1 MKGALRTILII
12 LVSAALGAG
21 AYALYSSRQA
31 ERVPVAPASGDAPPM
46 AKSAAEERKVL
57 YWHDPMVPGQRFDKP
72 GKSPFM
78 DMDLVPVYA
87 DQAAAGTVAIDP
99 RVLQNIGVRY
109 ANVESRSD
117 GPQLAAVG
125 NVRFDETRTVS
136 LQARVGGYI
145 ERQSVRATGQP
156 VRRGQ
161 VLAEITS
168 PELVQGQDELL
179 LARRLNDTLLVEA
192 ARSRLSLLG
201 MSDRQIDEAA
211 GGRVQR
217 SVAII
222 APASGIV
229 TEIVARPGMNV
240 AAGAPLFVF
249 ASLDSVWVVA
259 EVPERETAAIA
270 SGGAAQISFPA
281 FPGET
286 FTGHVEF
293 IYPDV
298 TAATRTASVR
308 IALPNPRGRLRP
320 GMLATVKFG
329 GATAKPALWLPSE
342 AVITTGNRS
351 LVLLAEEPGSFR
363 PVDVVTGAERDGR
376 IEIRQG
382 LAEGARVV
390 ASGQFLI
397 DSEASLKGVLTRM
410 TPESPP
416 VAPSAAL
423 AQGRVDAVDRDKS
436 RITLSHGPI
445 PSVSMPAMTMGFLV
459 EPPALL
465 QGVQPG
471 QQVEFDVV
479 RRDGDLVV
487 TTLRAHGA
495 AAPRE
500 HRH

>member
-1 MKGALRTILII
+1 MKGAPETMLAVL
-12 LVSAALGAG
+12 LGAAIGAG

-31 ERVPVAPASGDAPPM
+31 APAPVAPVAGDAASM
-46 AKSAAEERKVL
+46 AKPAAEERKVL

-78 DMDLVPVYA
+78 DMDLVPVYD
-87 DQAAAGTVAIDP
+87 DQAAAGTVAVDP

-117 GPQLAAVG
+117 APQLAAVG

-156 VRRGQ
+156 VTRGQ
-161 VLAEITS
+161 VLAEITA
-168 PELVQGQDELL
+168 PEFVQAQDELL
-179 LARRLNDTLLVEA
+179 LARRLNDALLVDA

-201 MSDRQIDEAA
+201 MSDRQIDELAA
-211 GGRVQR
+211 SGRVQR

-249 ASLDSVWVVA
+249 AALDSVWVVA
-259 EVPERETAAIA
+259 EVPERDAASIA
-270 SGGAAQISFPA
+270 SGSAAQISFPA
-281 FPGET
+281 FPGES
-286 FTGHVEF
+286 FKGRVEF

-320 GMLATVKFG
+320 GMLATVQVG
-329 GATAKPALWLPSE
+329 GATTRPALWLPSE

-351 LVLLAEEPGSFR
+351 LVLLAEEPGRFR

-416 VAPSAAL
+416 GAPSAAL
-423 AQGRVDAVDRDKS
+423 AQGRVDAIDRDKL
-436 RITLSHGPI
+436 RITLSHGVI
-445 PSVSMPAMTMGFLV
+445 PSVSMPAMTMGFPV
-459 EPPALL
+459 DPPALL
-465 QGVQPG
+465 QGVEPG

-495 AAPRE
+495 AQA